1 MPLSPVA
8 DLVSPSFENVPFGTE
23 QPAPNQPRNSVLH
36 RRILDR
42 GDRVRYTFRIGR
54 VTGLDAYEGKAFDQ
68 LFELQSSLTY
78 FTRKPVC
85 YKMKVTFDPDNT
97 GQYFQLQKV
106 LVLKL
111 ENRHSGNWPRQLLPD

>member
-54 VTGLDAYEGKAFDQ
+54 VTGLDAYEGKAFDRF
-68 LFELQSSLTY
+68 FEVQKAPTDLPYQ
-78 FTRKPVC
+78 KPV
-85 YKMKVTFDPDNT
+85 YT
-97 GQYFQLQKV
+97 GSF
-106 LVLKL
+106 
-111 ENRHSGNWPRQLLPD
+111 